1 MFFNTQNIESKGR
14 CRTTVPRPLPQ
25 SPGYFYLSQ
34 MKVPGFLRFGSRPP
48 PPPCPLPRGQD
59 DSPLLKKVLT
69 MKLKEMEEMAKQAR
83 KTSTSEGS
91 LCVSTATSFF
101 TCATCR
107 PRGQYAQVTAGKVET
122 KPGRVV
128 NSLPTNET
136 GGDGRRVYMERD

>member
-1 MFFNTQNIESKGR
+1 M
-14 CRTTVPRPLPQ
+14 
-25 SPGYFYLSQ
+25 
-34 MKVPGFLRFGSRPP
+34 
-48 PPPCPLPRGQD
+48 
-59 DSPLLKKVLT
+59 LKKVLT

-101 TCATCR
+101 TCAACHR
-107 PRGQYAQVTAGKVET
+107 RGQHAQVTAGNVET
-122 KPGRVV
+122 KPGRIV